1 MTIRHLKVFIA
12 VAETGTM
19 SAAAEKLYLSQPSVS
34 QAIRELESHY
44 QVLLFERLSKKLF
57 ITEAGKRLYS
67 YAKPVAAQFDLIEE
81 NMTQEARLQ
90 RLRVGATVTVGSS
103 LLPYFIR
110 DLKEACPDTVLYS
123 YVNNTRIIEK
133 KLLDMELDVA
143 VVEGRIRHPDLV
155 SIPLVHD
162 MLVLACS
169 RRHPFA
175 GRASLPVQE
184 LEGQDFVMR
193 ESGSGTRELFEDFLS
208 RHRLSIQTVF
218 EESSPD
224 AIRNVIKI
232 NNCLGVVSI
241 RLLEEDIRRKEIYV
255 FTSPHQ
261 EWNRLFSFAYHKDK
275 YLSPPLRKLQEI
287 ITGYDDLAYLHSLS
301 GGTLLDM

>member
-133 KLLDMELDVA
+133 KLLDMELDVG

-175 GRASLPVQE
+175 GREALPVQE

-261 EWNRLFSFAYHKDK
+261 EWNRLFSFVYHKDK
-275 YLSPPLRKLQEI
+275 YLSSPLLKLQEI
-287 ITGYDDLAYLHSLS
+287 IKGYDDLAYLHSLS

>member
-110 DLKEACPDTVLYS
+110 DLKEACRDTVLYS

-275 YLSPPLRKLQEI
+275 YLSSPLLKLQEI
-287 ITGYDDLAYLHSLS
+287 VKGYDDLAYLHSLS

>member
-12 VAETGTM
+12 VAETGKM

-67 YAKPVAAQFDLIEE
+67 YAKPVVTQFDLIEE
-81 NMTQEARLQ
+81 NMAQEARIQ
-90 RLRVGATVTVGSS
+90 QLRIGGTITVGSS

-110 DLKEACPDTVLYS
+110 DLKEACPETLLYS

-133 KLLDMELDVA
+133 KILDMELDVA
-143 VVEGRIRHPDLV
+143 IVEGRIRHPDLV
-155 SIPLVHD
+155 STPLVHD

-169 RRHPFA
+169 SHHPFA
-175 GRASLPVQE
+175 GKSCLQVQK
-184 LEGQDFVMR
+184 LAGQDFVMR
-193 ESGSGTRELFEDFLS
+193 ESGSGTRELFEDFLR
-208 RHRLSIQTVF
+208 RHRLSIRTAF

-224 AIRNVIKI
+224 AIRNAIKI

-241 RLLEEDIRRKEIYV
+241 RLLEEDIRQKNIYV
-255 FTSPHQ
+255 FTSPHR
-261 EWNRLFSFAYHKDK
+261 EWNRLFSFVYHKDK
-275 YLSPPLRKLQEI
+275 YLSAPLLKLEEI
-287 ITGYDDLAYLHSLS
+287 VKSYDDIAYLHSLS
-301 GGTLLDM
+301 GGKLLDS

>member
-110 DLKEACPDTVLYS
+110 DLKAACPDTVLYS

-184 LEGQDFVMR
+184 LEGLDFVMR

-261 EWNRLFSFAYHKDK
+261 EWNRLFSFVYHKDK
-275 YLSPPLRKLQEI
+275 YLSSPLLKLQEI

>member
-110 DLKEACPDTVLYS
+110 DLKEACPDTILYS

-175 GRASLPVQE
+175 GREALPVQE

-261 EWNRLFSFAYHKDK
+261 EWNRLFSFVYHKDK
-275 YLSPPLRKLQEI
+275 YLSSPLLKLQEI
-287 ITGYDDLAYLHSLS
+287 IKGYDDLAYLHSLS

>member
-110 DLKEACPDTVLYS
+110 DLKEAFPDTVLYS

-162 MLVLACS
+162 MLVLACC

-261 EWNRLFSFAYHKDK
+261 EWNRLFSFVYHKDK
-275 YLSPPLRKLQEI
+275 YLSSPLLKLQEI
-287 ITGYDDLAYLHSLS
+287 IKGYDDLAYLHSLS

>member
-110 DLKEACPDTVLYS
+110 ELKEACPDTVLYS

-261 EWNRLFSFAYHKDK
+261 EWNRLFSFVCHKDK
-275 YLSPPLRKLQEI
+275 YLSSPLLKLQEI
-287 ITGYDDLAYLHSLS
+287 IKGYDDLAYLHSLS

>member
-12 VAETGTM
+12 VAETGKM

-67 YAKPVAAQFDLIEE
+67 YAKPVVTQFDLIEE
-81 NMTQEARLQ
+81 NMAQEARIQ
-90 RLRVGATVTVGSS
+90 QLRIGGTITVGSS

-110 DLKEACPDTVLYS
+110 DLKEACPETLLYS

-133 KLLDMELDVA
+133 KILDMELDVA
-143 VVEGRIRHPDLV
+143 IVEGRIRHPDLV
-155 SIPLVHD
+155 STPLVHD

-169 RRHPFA
+169 SHNPFA
-175 GRASLPVQE
+175 GKSCLQVQK
-184 LEGQDFVMR
+184 LAGQDFVMR
-193 ESGSGTRELFEDFLS
+193 ESGSGTRELFEDFLR
-208 RHRLSIQTVF
+208 RHRLSIRTAF

-224 AIRNVIKI
+224 AIRNAIKI

-241 RLLEEDIRRKEIYV
+241 RLLEEDIRQKNIYV
-255 FTSPHQ
+255 FTSPHR
-261 EWNRLFSFAYHKDK
+261 EWNRLFSFVYHKDK
-275 YLSPPLRKLQEI
+275 YLSAPLLKLEEI
-287 ITGYDDLAYLHSLS
+287 VKSYDDIAYLHSLS
-301 GGTLLDM
+301 GGKLLDS

>member
-12 VAETGTM
+12 VAETGKM

-67 YAKPVAAQFDLIEE
+67 YAKPVVTQFDLIEE
-81 NMTQEARLQ
+81 NMAQEVRIQ
-90 RLRVGATVTVGSS
+90 QLRIGGTITVGSS

-110 DLKEACPDTVLYS
+110 DLKEACPETLLYS

-133 KLLDMELDVA
+133 KILDMELDVA
-143 VVEGRIRHPDLV
+143 IVEGRIRHPDLV
-155 SIPLVHD
+155 STPLVHD

-169 RRHPFA
+169 SHHPFA
-175 GRASLPVQE
+175 GKSCLQVQK
-184 LEGQDFVMR
+184 LAGQDFVMR
-193 ESGSGTRELFEDFLS
+193 ESGSGTRELFEDFLR
-208 RHRLSIQTVF
+208 RHRLSIRTAF

-224 AIRNVIKI
+224 AIRNAIKI

-241 RLLEEDIRRKEIYV
+241 RLLEEDIRQKNIYV
-255 FTSPHQ
+255 FTSPHR
-261 EWNRLFSFAYHKDK
+261 EWNRLFSFVYHKDK
-275 YLSPPLRKLQEI
+275 YLSAPLLKLEEI
-287 ITGYDDLAYLHSLS
+287 VKSYDDIAYLHSLS
-301 GGTLLDM
+301 GGTLLDS

>member
-110 DLKEACPDTVLYS
+110 DLKAACPDTVLYS

-184 LEGQDFVMR
+184 LEGLDFVMR

-261 EWNRLFSFAYHKDK
+261 EWNRLFSFVYHKDK
-275 YLSPPLRKLQEI
+275 YLSSPLLKLQEI
-287 ITGYDDLAYLHSLS
+287 VTGYDDLAYLHSLS

>member
-12 VAETGTM
+12 VAETGKM

-67 YAKPVAAQFDLIEE
+67 YAKPVVTQFDLIEE
-81 NMTQEARLQ
+81 NMAQEARIQ
-90 RLRVGATVTVGSS
+90 QLRIGGTITVGSS

-110 DLKEACPDTVLYS
+110 DLKEACPETLLYS

-133 KLLDMELDVA
+133 KILDMELDVA
-143 VVEGRIRHPDLV
+143 IVEGRIRHPDLV
-155 SIPLVHD
+155 STPLVHD

-169 RRHPFA
+169 SHHPFA
-175 GRASLPVQE
+175 GKSCLQVQK
-184 LEGQDFVMR
+184 LAGQDFVMR
-193 ESGSGTRELFEDFLS
+193 ESGSGTRELFEDFLR
-208 RHRLSIQTVF
+208 RHRLSIRTAF

-224 AIRNVIKI
+224 AIRNAIKI
-232 NNCLGVVSI
+232 NNCLGVISI
-241 RLLEEDIRRKEIYV
+241 RLLEEDIRQKNIYV
-255 FTSPHQ
+255 FTSPHR
-261 EWNRLFSFAYHKDK
+261 EWNRLFSFVYHKDK
-275 YLSPPLRKLQEI
+275 YLSAPLLKLEEI
-287 ITGYDDLAYLHSLS
+287 VKSYDDIAYLHSLS
-301 GGTLLDM
+301 GGTLLDS

>member
-12 VAETGTM
+12 VAETGKM

-67 YAKPVAAQFDLIEE
+67 YAKPVVTQFDLIEE
-81 NMTQEARLQ
+81 NMAQEARIQ
-90 RLRVGATVTVGSS
+90 QLRIGGTITVGSS

-110 DLKEACPDTVLYS
+110 DLKEACPETLLYS

-133 KLLDMELDVA
+133 KILDMELDVA
-143 VVEGRIRHPDLV
+143 IVEGRIRHPDLV
-155 SIPLVHD
+155 STPLVHD

-169 RRHPFA
+169 SHHPFA
-175 GRASLPVQE
+175 GKSCLQVQK
-184 LEGQDFVMR
+184 LAGQDFVMR
-193 ESGSGTRELFEDFLS
+193 ESGSGTRELFEDFLR
-208 RHRLSIQTVF
+208 RHRLSIRTAF

-224 AIRNVIKI
+224 AIRNAIKI
-232 NNCLGVVSI
+232 NNCLGVISI
-241 RLLEEDIRRKEIYV
+241 RLLEEDIRQKNIYV
-255 FTSPHQ
+255 FTSPHR
-261 EWNRLFSFAYHKDK
+261 EWNRLFSFVYHKDK
-275 YLSPPLRKLQEI
+275 YLSAPLLKLEEI
-287 ITGYDDLAYLHSLS
+287 VKSYDDIAYLHSLS
-301 GGTLLDM
+301 GGKLLDS

>member
-110 DLKEACPDTVLYS
+110 DLKESCPDTVLYS

>member
-12 VAETGTM
+12 VAETGKM

-67 YAKPVAAQFDLIEE
+67 YAKPVVTQFDLIEE
-81 NMTQEARLQ
+81 NMAQEARIQ
-90 RLRVGATVTVGSS
+90 QLRISGTITVGSS

-110 DLKEACPDTVLYS
+110 DLKEACPETLLYS

-133 KLLDMELDVA
+133 KILDMELDVA
-143 VVEGRIRHPDLV
+143 IVEGRIRHPDLV
-155 SIPLVHD
+155 STPLVHD

-169 RRHPFA
+169 SHHPFA
-175 GRASLPVQE
+175 GKSCLQVQK
-184 LEGQDFVMR
+184 LAGQDFVMR
-193 ESGSGTRELFEDFLS
+193 ESGSGTRELFEDFLR
-208 RHRLSIQTVF
+208 RHRLSIRTAF

-224 AIRNVIKI
+224 AIRNAIKI

-241 RLLEEDIRRKEIYV
+241 RLLEEDIRQKNIYV
-255 FTSPHQ
+255 FTSPHR
-261 EWNRLFSFAYHKDK
+261 EWNRLFSFVYHKDK
-275 YLSPPLRKLQEI
+275 YLSAPLLKLEEI
-287 ITGYDDLAYLHSLS
+287 VKSYDDIAYLHSLS
-301 GGTLLDM
+301 GGKLLDS

>member
-133 KLLDMELDVA
+133 KLLDMELDVG

-261 EWNRLFSFAYHKDK
+261 EWNRLFSFVYHKDK

-287 ITGYDDLAYLHSLS
+287 VTGYDDLAYLHSLS

>member
-12 VAETGTM
+12 VAETGKM

-67 YAKPVAAQFDLIEE
+67 YDKPVVTQFDLIEE
-81 NMTQEARLQ
+81 NMAQEARIQ
-90 RLRVGATVTVGSS
+90 QLRIGGTITVGSS

-110 DLKEACPDTVLYS
+110 DLKEACPETLLYS

-133 KLLDMELDVA
+133 KILDMELDVA
-143 VVEGRIRHPDLV
+143 IVEGRIRHPDLV
-155 SIPLVHD
+155 STPLVHD

-169 RRHPFA
+169 SHHPFA
-175 GRASLPVQE
+175 GKSCLQVQK
-184 LEGQDFVMR
+184 LAGQDFVMR
-193 ESGSGTRELFEDFLS
+193 ESGSGTRELFEDFLR
-208 RHRLSIQTVF
+208 RHRLSIRTAF

-224 AIRNVIKI
+224 AIRNAIKI

-241 RLLEEDIRRKEIYV
+241 RLLEEDIRQKNIYV
-255 FTSPHQ
+255 FTSPHR
-261 EWNRLFSFAYHKDK
+261 EWNRLFSFVYHKDK
-275 YLSPPLRKLQEI
+275 YLSAPLLKLEEI
-287 ITGYDDLAYLHSLS
+287 VKSYDDIAYLHSLS
-301 GGTLLDM
+301 GGKLLDS